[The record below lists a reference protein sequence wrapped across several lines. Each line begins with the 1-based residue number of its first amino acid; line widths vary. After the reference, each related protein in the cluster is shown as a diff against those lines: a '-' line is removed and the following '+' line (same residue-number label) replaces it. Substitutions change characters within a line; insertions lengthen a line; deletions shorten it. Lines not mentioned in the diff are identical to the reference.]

1 MNKIITLSAIAAIS
15 LAVFSS
21 CDTDVDLTAPYA
33 STTVVFGLLDPQ
45 ADTQFVKINKTFLGD
60 GNLNEYAMIR
70 DSSEYK
76 WEEFT
81 SLRVEE
87 YATGNPD
94 PAATHYLQ
102 PITISNKD
110 VNGMFYGPEQT
121 VYYFPTPAGGLN
133 TDRTYKLVADFV
145 SRPDVFAW
153 TNVIP
158 AESVHFTYP
167 PTPQMTN
174 DDIGFALAIENQIVG
189 IIYPDE
195 VQIKWDEVN
204 NAEIYDFALRFYYTE
219 NLYADNALTQLISST
234 EKFIDWKI
242 GTFSTSNLP
251 PVSFGSYNIS
261 FNAESFFSYLGSK
274 LIADSHIRR
283 SIGHFNSSKTRAFEL
298 RMGMANNELETWIN
312 VNNPVTG
319 IIQERP
325 SYTNIVGGLGL
336 FASRASGQVS
346 NIPAS
351 PASIKALVNG
361 IYTSDLNFCDPN
373 PNNAPYSC
381 N

>member
-133 TDRTYKLVADFV
+133 TDRKYKLVADFV
-145 SRPDVFAW
+145 SRPDIFAW
-153 TNVIP
+153 TNVIQTINFNFANLQP
-158 AESVHFTYP
+158 NNGVQPGLDLAGTVSGFPDYKDVSVYWFP
-167 PTPQMTN
+167 
-174 DDIGFALAIENQIVG
+174 IE
-189 IIYPDE
+189 
-195 VQIKWDEVN
+195 
-204 NAEIYDFALRFYYTE
+204 NAEIYELTLRFYYTE
-219 NLYADNALTQLISST
+219 KKYFDDALTQLESST
-234 EKFIDWKI
+234 DKYIDWKI
-242 GTFSTSNLP
+242 GTYYPEDANNGQFKA
-251 PVSFGSYNIS
+251 I
-261 FNAESFFSYLGSK
+261 FNSESFYSFLGNK
-274 LIADSHIRR
+274 LISDSHIRR
-283 SIGHFNSSKTRAFEL
+283 EAGHYDGIKTTAFEL
-298 RMGMANNELETWIN
+298 RMGLANDELKTWVD
-312 VNNPVTG
+312 VNNPVSG

-325 SYTNIVGGLGL
+325 SYTNVVGGLGL
-336 FASRASGQVS
+336 FASRARAFKF
-346 NIPAS
+346 NIPLS
-351 PASIKALVNG
+351 NKNVPYNGNINALMNG
-361 IYTSDLNFCDPN
+361 TYTFDLNFCDPN
-373 PNNAPYSC
+373 PNNGQYSC